1 MVHRSIISCI
11 YHGAQR
17 ALDLVPEFGC
27 AAELDA
33 EIAVYIIGEALCKP
47 LPVGVARNVF
57 EKHQHGELARA
68 GMLEF
73 FLHHEPARRRFP
85 AAPPPSTR
93 RKTSQLSMAS
103 RQVLRDELAC
113 DGKSSL
119 TRTPSPPAC
128 SIPLRAACRYSANP
142 SITELTNTLERGI
155 FRAGQTPPARPS
167 PPDAARGDRTSVSP
181 WRAYPGA

>member
-1 MVHRSIISCI
+1 MYDFQHSLRTTRRSQIKRIEHLLHALRRDGESQTGLIRKAVRLQKVRGNRIMVHRSVISCI

-27 AAELDA
+27 AAELHA

-47 LPVGVARNVF
+47 LPVGVTRNVF

-85 AAPPPSTR
+85 AAPPAEYEKKNVAAVDGVETGVAR
-93 RKTSQLSMAS
+93 RTG
-103 RQVLRDELAC
+103 LRREILID
-113 DGKSSL
+113 
-119 TRTPSPPAC
+119 
-128 SIPLRAACRYSANP
+128 
-142 SITELTNTLERGI
+142 
-155 FRAGQTPPARPS
+155 
-167 PPDAARGDRTSVSP
+167 
-181 WRAYPGA
+181 